1 MNILIDKEGIMKKFL
16 TLTMLAAF
24 TLVAANTALAGPECP
39 QPRKTP
45 AAPAN
50 IAGKDETGKADA
62 ANGKM
67 LYEKTAKPMACKNCH
82 GDNGDGAGKLGAA
95 LKPKPRNFACADT
108 MKDISA
114 GQMFHIIKNGSPG
127 TGMAPHGKTLKDDE
141 IWDVVKYIRS
151 TWVR

>member
-1 MNILIDKEGIMKKFL
+1 MNIPIDKEEIMKRLMTL
-16 TLTMLAAF
+16 TLLAAF
-24 TLVAANTALAGPECP
+24 TLFAVNSAQAGAECP
-39 QPRKTP
+39 QPRKTK
-45 AAPAN
+45 AAPSN
-50 IAGKDETGKADA
+50 IAGKDETDKADA

-82 GDNGDGAGKLGAA
+82 GDKGDGAGKLGAA
-95 LKPKPRNFACADT
+95 LKPTPRNFACAET

-114 GQMFHIIKNGSPG
+114 GQMFYVIKHGSAG
-127 TGMAPHGKTLKDDE
+127 TGMAPHGKTLKDNE